1 MNITDLFADDDGMY
15 MGTPKSKFFDIVF
28 NANRGL
34 VEDEL
39 EDLVERIALLEM
51 ILAEAQVENID
62 QKMQEIK
69 YNNSADLEEV
79 KFDLFVSSMGN
90 ILTKNE

>member
-51 ILAEAQVENID
+51 ILAEAQVENLE